1 MINARL
7 SDCPL
12 YFKSYCKQCES
23 ITNIDTTFLDHII
36 NESCMSLFM
45 EKSELSSAVKIENA
59 MINELQTFESIFQ
72 SLCLNRSR
80 IIAITTQDFYLCFST
95 EHYPRF

>member
-1 MINARL
+1 MPDFQIVL
-7 SDCPL
+7 CPL
-12 YFKSYCKQCES
+12 NPTVNSVNLLLTS
-23 ITNIDTTFLDHII
+23 DTTFLDHII

-72 SLCLNRSR
+72 LLCLNCSR
-80 IIAITTQDFYLCFST
+80 IILIITQDFYLYFST
-95 EHYPRF
+95 EHYP

>member
-1 MINARL
+1 
-7 SDCPL
+7 
-12 YFKSYCKQCES
+12 
-23 ITNIDTTFLDHII
+23 
-36 NESCMSLFM
+36 MSLFM

-72 SLCLNRSR
+72 LLCLNRSR
-80 IIAITTQDFYLCFST
+80 IIVIITQDFYLYFST

>member
-1 MINARL
+1 MPDFQIFLCTLNPTINSVNL
-7 SDCPL
+7 LLTS
-12 YFKSYCKQCES
+12 
-23 ITNIDTTFLDHII
+23 DTTFLDHII
-36 NESCMSLFM
+36 NESCMSLFV

-72 SLCLNRSR
+72 LLCLNLSR

-95 EHYPRF
+95 EHYP

>member
-36 NESCMSLFM
+36 NESCMSLFI
-45 EKSELSSAVKIENA
+45 EKSELSSAVKIEDA
-59 MINELQTFESIFQ
+59 VINELQTFESIFQ
-72 SLCLNRSR
+72 LLCSNRSR

>member
-1 MINARL
+1 MPDFQIVLCTLNPTINSVNL
-7 SDCPL
+7 LLTS
-12 YFKSYCKQCES
+12 
-23 ITNIDTTFLDHII
+23 DTTFLDHII

-72 SLCLNRSR
+72 LLCLNRSR

>member
-1 MINARL
+1 MPDFQIVLCTLNPTVNSVNL
-7 SDCPL
+7 LLTS
-12 YFKSYCKQCES
+12 
-23 ITNIDTTFLDHII
+23 DTTFLDHII

-72 SLCLNRSR
+72 LLCLNRSR

-95 EHYPRF
+95 EHYP

>member
-1 MINARL
+1 MPDFQIVLCTLNPTINSVNL
-7 SDCPL
+7 LLTS
-12 YFKSYCKQCES
+12 
-23 ITNIDTTFLDHII
+23 DTTFLDHII

-72 SLCLNRSR
+72 LLCLNRSR
-80 IIAITTQDFYLCFST
+80 IIGIITQDFYLYF
-95 EHYPRF
+95 